1 MNNFTESGIT
11 FPGPRLPLRWKR
23 AAKPGWEPGITLL
36 LISCG
41 ILIVLLSGCSGVPTA
56 RERDARTQIEPVARR
71 LGPGAFKP
79 TLPQGTNVTL
89 AQLLSFALVNQP
101 KVVAAYFD
109 YAAAV
114 EQITLNRSLP
124 DPRLTFELDIQEVV
138 MTLMPGLML
147 EVPWAKRLRVRADTA
162 SAESEAKY
170 RVFEQA
176 VLQAAYDLKRSYYQ
190 LYFLE
195 ERLRILKG
203 TRQLLAE
210 VESAARGLSESGKAT
225 LQDVI
230 RSEIEQERLDT
241 EIQNLQ
247 DSRAAL
253 LAQYRASLGLIDHD
267 PEAPFPRVFET
278 TPMNLPFDRLREIAL
293 RSNPRLI
300 QMQAELEMAET
311 SIRLA
316 RLARMPDFSL
326 GIEADAKASPVMW
339 RPSAGMTLPIW
350 RDKIAAELAA
360 AQARKSAAQAR
371 LSAEEIQVA
380 VDFAEAS
387 FQFREASRSAQLLSG
402 SLLAKARQTL
412 EISRA
417 SYSAARSGF
426 LDLLE
431 AERQLL
437 EFQLSEIEAMTRR
450 ELAAAR
456 LQMVISALAPAGA
469 PLREDQ
475 SANHPAPQRTV
486 R

>member
-1 MNNFTESGIT
+1 LRRKKPTTRGSRHGIT
-11 FPGPRLPLRWKR
+11 
-23 AAKPGWEPGITLL
+23 ILL
-36 LISCG
+36 VLCG
-41 ILIVLLSGCSGVPTA
+41 ILIVLLSGCSGVPTG
-56 RERDARTQIEPVARR
+56 REREARNQIEPVARR
-71 LGPGAFKP
+71 LGPGAIKP

-124 DPRLTFELDIQEVV
+124 DPRLTFELDIQDVV

-147 EVPWAKRLRVRADTA
+147 EVPWVKRLRVSADAA
-162 SAESEAKY
+162 SADSEAKY

-176 VLQAAYDLKRSYYQ
+176 VLQTAYDLKRAYYQ
-190 LYFLE
+190 LFFLE
-195 ERLRILKG
+195 ERLRILEE

-210 VESAARGLSESGKAT
+210 IEAAARSLSQSGKAT
-225 LQDVI
+225 LQDAI
-230 RSEIEQERLDT
+230 RAEIEQERLGT

-247 DSRAAL
+247 DSRAFL
-253 LAQYRASLGLIDHD
+253 LAQYHASLGLMDHD
-267 PEAPFPRVFET
+267 PEAPLPREFET
-278 TPMNLPFDRLREIAL
+278 TPIDLPFDKLREIAL
-293 RSNPRLI
+293 HSNPRLK

-311 SIRLA
+311 SIQLA
-316 RLARMPDFSL
+316 RLARVPDFSL
-326 GIEADAKASPVMW
+326 GIEADAKASPLMW

-402 SLLAKARQTL
+402 SLLPKAREAL

-437 EFQLSEIEAMTRR
+437 EFQLSEIETKTRR

-456 LQMVISALAPAGA
+456 LQLVLAALPPAGA
-469 PLREDQ
+469 PLREKQ
-475 SANHPAPQRTV
+475 STRQLAP
-486 R
+486 